1 MGTFRIN
8 LFNSVLCVHV
18 FYMLLTAIWSLV
30 NIDGFMVVTGPKTDI
45 WLVKT
50 VAVLLIVISMCMLL
64 YLRTGGSELPVIF
77 LGGVTALGFTVIDF
91 YYSAHKVISPVYAY
105 DGIIQVIFLG
115 LWVLI
120 FSRWLRDIY

>member
-1 MGTFRIN
+1 
-8 LFNSVLCVHV
+8 
-18 FYMLLTAIWSLV
+18 
-30 NIDGFMVVTGPKTDI
+30 
-45 WLVKT
+45 
-50 VAVLLIVISMCMLL
+50 MCTRFL
-64 YLRTGGSELPVIF
+64 YA
-77 LGGVTALGFTVIDF
+77 ALGFTVIDF